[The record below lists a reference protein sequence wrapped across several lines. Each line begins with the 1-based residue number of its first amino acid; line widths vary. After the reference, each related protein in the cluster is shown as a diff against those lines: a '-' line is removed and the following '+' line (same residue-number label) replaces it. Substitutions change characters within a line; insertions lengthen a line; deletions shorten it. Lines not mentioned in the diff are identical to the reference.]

1 MGDEGDKKY
10 DDAAL
15 QRVAELVAEQI
26 VSQFKTAIESI
37 DEIKRQVAKI
47 PTIHDDTTEL
57 KSDMKA
63 VKQAIKETNEDLREL
78 EDRVIALETADY
90 HA

>member
-1 MGDEGDKKY
+1 MGDKKY
-10 DDAAL
+10 DDEAL

-26 VSQFKTAIESI
+26 TSQFKTAIESI

-47 PTIHDDTTEL
+47 PTIHDDVAEL

-78 EDRVIALETADY
+78 EDRVIQLETAGY